1 MLKSYRRVEQQKDKL
16 VSDSLDFEANS
27 VKGSV
32 KLVHVVGMHA
42 RPAAELVK
50 IAGRFKCGVEL
61 RKDELT
67 VNGKSIMGV
76 MMLAAECGSSIF
88 IKTDGEDAEACMEA
102 LLALVADGF
111 HEMHLTGS
119 EADEA
124 AEEAG

>member
-1 MLKSYRRVEQQKDKL
+1 VAVIER
-16 VSDSLDFEANS
+16 EAKIVNP
-27 VKGSV
+27 
-32 KLVHVVGMHA
+32 LGMHA